1 MSEIWCRKE
10 GRAGRITLQRPKAL
24 NALTEGMLRAIEA
37 AIDEWAGDDEVALVM
52 IDAEGDRAFAAGG
65 DIVDLYNTGRA
76 GDFGFGQRF
85 WAFEYR
91 LNAKIH
97 EYPKP
102 FVAFM
107 HGFVMGGGVGVS
119 ALGSH
124 RIATDGTLV
133 AMPEAGIGLVPDVG
147 GSKILADAPGRCGEY
162 LGSTATRMG
171 PADAIYAG
179 FCDVYVPGDKLE
191 ALKAKLVETGA
202 ADDIA
207 AFTATPEAGELE
219 AQQDEIDALFSGG
232 SARQIEQTLETADS
246 EFAAKAL
253 KAYRKTCPLSVA
265 CFIQMA
271 HNARDLTM
279 KRALAQEYRF
289 VFRCMEHGEFLE
301 GIRAAVIDKD
311 RNPQWAKP
319 TLGDVTDEDIAF
331 MLAPPPGGDLTF

>member
-24 NALTEGMLRAIEA
+24 NALTEGMLKAIEA
-37 AIDEWAGDDEVALVM
+37 AIDEWAADDGVALVM

-76 GDFGFGQRF
+76 GDFAFGQRF
-85 WAFEYR
+85 WAFEYK

-97 EYPKP
+97 SYPKP

-179 FCDVYVPGDKLE
+179 FCDVYVPADQLDV
-191 ALKAKLVETGA
+191 LKAKLVETGD

-207 AFTATPEAGELE
+207 AFTATPEAGEL
-219 AQQDEIDALFSGG
+219 AARQAEIDTLFSAG
-232 SARQIEQTLETADS
+232 SALQIEQALEAADTD
-246 EFAAKAL
+246 FAAKAL

-265 CFIQMA
+265 CFIRMVED
-271 HNARDLTM
+271 ARDLTM
-279 KRALAQEYRF
+279 TEALAREYRF
-289 VFRCMEHGEFLE
+289 VYRCMEHGEFLE

-319 TLGDVTDEDIAF
+319 TLTDVTDADIAA

>member
-10 GRAGRITLQRPKAL
+10 GHAGRITLQRPKAL
-24 NALTEGMLRAIEA
+24 NALTEGMLKAIEA
-37 AIDEWAGDDEVALVM
+37 AIDEWANDDDVALVM

-76 GDFGFGQRF
+76 GDFAFGQRF

-91 LNAKIH
+91 LNAKIY

-179 FCDVYVPGDKLE
+179 FCDVYVPGDQLE
-191 ALKAKLVETGA
+191 ALKAKLVETGD

-207 AFTATPEAGELE
+207 SFTATPEPGELA
-219 AQQDEIDALFSGG
+219 AQQEEIDALFSGG
-232 SARQIEQTLETADS
+232 SARQIEQALEAAGS

-289 VFRCMEHGEFLE
+289 VYRCMEHGEFLE

-311 RNPQWAKP
+311 RTPQWAKP

-331 MLAPPPGGDLTF
+331 MLSPPPGGDLTF

>member
-24 NALTEGMLRAIEA
+24 NALTEGMLKAIEA
-37 AIDEWAGDDEVALVM
+37 AIDEWASDDDVALVM

-76 GDFGFGQRF
+76 GDFAFGQRF
-85 WAFEYR
+85 WGFEYK
-91 LNAKIH
+91 LNAKIYS
-97 EYPKP
+97 YPKP

-171 PADAIYAG
+171 PADAIYGG
-179 FCDVYVPGDKLE
+179 FCDVYVPADQLD
-191 ALKAKLVETGA
+191 ALKAKLLETGD

-207 AFTATPEAGELE
+207 AFTATPEAGELA
-219 AQQDEIDALFSGG
+219 AQQDEIDALFSAG
-232 SARQIEQTLETADS
+232 SALQIEHALEAADTD
-246 EFAAKAL
+246 FAAKAL

-265 CFIQMA
+265 CFIQMVED
-271 HNARDLTM
+271 ARDLTM
-279 KRALAQEYRF
+279 TEALAREYRF
-289 VFRCMEHGEFLE
+289 VYRCMEHGEFLE

-319 TLGDVTDEDIAF
+319 TLADVTDADIAA

>member
-1 MSEIWCRKE
+1 MPEIWCRKE

-24 NALTEGMLRAIEA
+24 NALTEGMLKAIEA
-37 AIDEWAGDDEVALVM
+37 ALDEWIDDAEVDLVM

-65 DIVDLYNTGRA
+65 DIVDLYNSGRA
-76 GDFGFGQRF
+76 GDFAFGQRF

-102 FVAFM
+102 YVAFM

-162 LGSTATRMG
+162 LGATTTRMG

-179 FCDVYVPGDKLE
+179 FCDFYVPAEDLE
-191 ALKAKLVETGA
+191 MVKVKLVGGDVSVIEEYAET
-202 ADDIA
+202 
-207 AFTATPEAGELE
+207 PPVGEL
-219 AQQDEIDALFSGG
+219 AALQPEIDALFSG
-232 SARQIEQTLETADS
+232 ADAQEIETTLAASDS
-246 EFAAKAL
+246 DFAAKAL
-253 KAYRKTCPLSVA
+253 KAMRKSCPLSVA
-265 CFIQMA
+265 CFVEMA
-271 HNARDLTM
+271 RNARSMDM

-289 VFRCMEHGEFLE
+289 VYRCMEHGEFLE

-319 TLGDVTDEDIAF
+319 TLSDVKDEDIAF

>member
-1 MSEIWCRKE
+1 MGEIWCRKE

-24 NALTEGMLRAIEA
+24 NALTEGMLKAIEA
-37 AIDEWAGDDEVALVM
+37 ALDEWVDDEDVALVM

-76 GDFGFGQRF
+76 GDYAFGQKF

-102 FVAFM
+102 YVAFM

-179 FCDVYVPGDKLE
+179 FCDVYVPADRLE
-191 ALKAKLVETGA
+191 ALKAKLVEGDVA
-202 ADDIA
+202 VIA
-207 AFTATPEAGELE
+207 AFTATPELGELE
-219 AQQDEIDALFSGG
+219 ARQEEIDALFSGG
-232 SARQIEQTLETADS
+232 SARQIEKVLENADG

-271 HNARDLTM
+271 HNARNLTM

-289 VFRCMEHGEFLE
+289 VYRCMQYGEFLE

-319 TLGDVTDEDIAF
+319 TLSDVTDEDIAF

>member
-1 MSEIWCRKE
+1 MGEIWCRKE

-24 NALTEGMLRAIEA
+24 NALTEGMLA
-37 AIDEWAGDDEVALVM
+37 AIDAALDEWVDDDDVALVL

-65 DIVDLYNTGRA
+65 DIVELYNTGRA
-76 GDFGFGQRF
+76 GNYAYGQRM

-97 EYPKP
+97 EYSKP

-124 RIATDGTLV
+124 RIATDGTQV

-179 FCDVYVPGDKLE
+179 FCDVYVPGDQLE
-191 ALKAKLVETGA
+191 ALKTRLVETGDA
-202 ADDIA
+202 EVIA
-207 AFTATPEAGELE
+207 AFTATPEPGELE
-219 AQQDEIDALFSGG
+219 ARQEEIDALFSGG
-232 SARQIEQTLETADS
+232 SARQIEHVLENAKT

-271 HNARDLTM
+271 HNARDKTM
-279 KRALAQEYRF
+279 KQALAQEYRF
-289 VFRCMEHGEFLE
+289 VYRCMEHGEFLE

>member
-1 MSEIWCRKE
+1 MSEICCRKE

-24 NALTEGMLRAIEA
+24 NALTEGMLKAIEA
-37 AIDEWAGDDEVALVM
+37 AIDEWANDDDVALVM

-76 GDFGFGQRF
+76 GDFAFGQRF

-179 FCDVYVPGDKLE
+179 FCDVYVPGDQLE
-191 ALKAKLVETGA
+191 ALKAKLVETGDA
-202 ADDIA
+202 GDIA
-207 AFTATPEAGELE
+207 GFTATPEPGELE
-219 AQQDEIDALFSGG
+219 AHQEEIDALFSAG
-232 SARQIEQTLETADS
+232 SARQIEQVLENADG

-289 VFRCMEHGEFLE
+289 VYRCMEHGEFLE

-319 TLGDVTDEDIAF
+319 TLDDVTDEDIAF
-331 MLAPPPGGDLTF
+331 MLAPPPDGDLTF

>member
-24 NALTEGMLRAIEA
+24 NALTEGMLKAIEA
-37 AIDEWAGDDEVALVM
+37 AIDEWADDDDVALVM

-76 GDFGFGQRF
+76 GDFAFGQRF

-179 FCDVYVPGDKLE
+179 FCDVYVPGDRLE
-191 ALKAKLVETGA
+191 ALKTKLVETGN

-207 AFTATPEAGELE
+207 AFAATPEPGELE
-219 AQQDEIDALFSGG
+219 AQQEEIDALFSGG
-232 SARQIEQTLETADS
+232 SARQIEHVLENADS

-289 VFRCMEHGEFLE
+289 VYRCMEHGEFLE

-319 TLGDVTDEDIAF
+319 SLSDVTDEDIAF